1 MKDMSL
7 VCMRGLCCPADCLP
21 HRLHH
26 NQIAMLERE
35 RALVIEALTCS
46 LLLVLLQTND
56 SRTVYE
62 MDFAA
67 SALGHHVVF
76 ISHTDQ
82 MVLEPAKS
90 TADCSRRR
98 RFWLSWDEGVVTGGE
113 GPIPGRRELVRL
125 RQSHDTADVVAV
137 ATLVTE
143 PDDAKA
149 DFTIYPGMWSAI
161 SCPVPVVTEM

>member
-1 MKDMSL
+1 MKGMSL

-21 HRLHH
+21 PRLHH

-56 SRTVYE
+56 TRTVYE
-62 MDFAA
+62 VDFAA
-67 SALGHHVVF
+67 SALGHHAVF

-82 MVLEPAKS
+82 KVLEPAKS
-90 TADCSRRR
+90 TADCSRGR

-143 PDDAKA
+143 SDAKA
-149 DFTIYPGMWSAI
+149 DFTIYPGRWSTI